1 MADYIDRLRET
12 INNLSD
18 IAREMSENAQDRAR
32 DFTENATERA
42 REFTENA
49 SEKAREYAGAAAE
62 RARDFSD
69 NANERT
75 RNFTDGEP
83 MKDLADKARRM
94 SANARI
100 AFEAN
105 GVNED
110 LKKAYMEIGKL
121 YYEHAEAEEGSYFE
135 PLFRKVRQ
143 LNEKLDEL
151 NAKLS
156 QEEPEPEPETV
167 IAEEATAETPE
178 EK

>member
-18 IAREMSENAQDRAR
+18 IAREMSENA
-32 DFTENATERA
+32 TERA
-42 REFTENA
+42 KEFTENA

-69 NANERT
+69 NANERAK
-75 RNFTDGEP
+75 NFTEGEP
-83 MKDLADKARRM
+83 MKDLADRARRM

-143 LNEKLDEL
+143 LSEKLDEL

-156 QEEPEPEPETV
+156 QEEPETEPETV
-167 IAEEATAETPE
+167 IAEEVTAETPE